1 MEPLT
6 KIVVNCPDLYRDRR
20 YRAARVSSLAGG
32 MEWSRFLPHYLLK
45 VDLVDFVRSNFDRN
59 PGVPAWVLP
68 ELQRTPVV
76 VVRRG
81 TVEQDR
87 VPVGIRGLE
96 RSQRWAAYSPIDAI
110 QQVVTPPQLLE
121 GLSGTSYSEMSAI
134 RRLRDLLAAWRW
146 FTRSDWGPGGSLGF
160 ELATG
165 RRVTTTRSDLDII
178 IYADRYLPRS
188 DAQKLLASAAALN
201 LALDARVETPAC
213 GFSLLEYAA
222 SSGGPILLR
231 TSIGP
236 MLGNDPWQPPNS
248 LEADLDTND
257 KFLSGTPGRSTSLSF

>member
-6 KIVVNCPDLYRDRR
+6 HCPDRDRDRR
-20 YRAARVSSLAGG
+20 CRAARVSSLEGDR
-32 MEWSRFLPHYLLK
+32 EPSRLLPHYLLK

-68 ELQRTPVV
+68 ELQRIPVV

-110 QQVVTPPQLLE
+110 QQVVTPVQLLE
-121 GLSGTSYSEMSAI
+121 GLSESSYSERPPI
-134 RRLRDLLAAWRW
+134 RGLRDLMAAWRW
-146 FTRSDWGPGGSLGF
+146 FTRFDWGPGGSLGF

-165 RRVTTTRSDLDII
+165 SRVTTTRSDLDII

-188 DAQKLLASAAALN
+188 DAQKLFASASALN

-213 GFSLLEYAA
+213 GFSLVEYAV
-222 SSGGPILLR
+222 SSGGLILLR

-236 MLGNDPWQPPNS
+236 VLGNDPWHPPKS
-248 LEADLDTND
+248 PEARLDD
-257 KFLSGTPGRSTSLSF
+257 K